1 MIDKSLIFIKDQLN
15 EYIKKKFELT
25 QDKVQLS
32 GIMRQNGNV
41 DPELADDSISIMLTN
56 VQEESAIQSPTKY
69 IRMEN
74 SDFSTINPDMNI
86 NLGVLVI
93 VNFTHYE
100 EALKFLAAVIGF
112 FQSKNVFSS
121 ENTPDFSLEGID
133 KIRIRFISQTQE
145 QQNHLWGS
153 LGAKYMPSA
162 MYKLRILK
170 IQENEIR
177 EITPQITTINRE
189 YAQS

>member
-1 MIDKSLIFIKDQLN
+1 MIDKSLVFIKDQLN
-15 EYIKKKFELT
+15 EHIKKKFELT

-32 GIMRQNGNV
+32 SIVKQDGKQ
-41 DPELADDSISIMLTN
+41 DPELEDDSISIMLIN
-56 VQEESAIQSPTKY
+56 VQEESAMQSPTKY
-69 IRMEN
+69 LNPEN
-74 SDFSTINPDMNI
+74 EEFSSVNPDMNI
-86 NLGVLVI
+86 NLGILVI

-100 EALKFLAAVIGF
+100 ESLKFLTAVMGF
-112 FQSKNVFSS
+112 FQSRQMFSS
-121 ENTPDFSLEGID
+121 ENSVDFNLEGID

-162 MYKLRILK
+162 LYKVRLLK

-177 EITPQITTINRE
+177 ERVPQITTINRN
-189 YAQS
+189 YVHS

>member
-1 MIDKSLIFIKDQLN
+1 MIDKSLVFLKDQLN
-15 EYIKKKFELT
+15 EHIKKKFELT

-32 GIMRQNGNV
+32 GIVRQNGNV
-41 DPELADDSISIMLTN
+41 DPEFVDDSISIMLIN
-56 VQEESAIQSPTKY
+56 VQEEPAMQSPTKY
-69 IRMEN
+69 LRMED

-86 NLGVLVI
+86 NLGILVLV
-93 VNFTHYE
+93 NFNHYE
-100 EALKFLAAVIGF
+100 EALKFLTAVIGF

-121 ENTPDFSLEGID
+121 ENSPAFDLEGIA
-133 KIRIRFISQTQE
+133 KIKVRFISQTQE

-162 MYKLRILK
+162 MYKIRLLK

-177 EITPQITTINRE
+177 EKTPQITTINRE
-189 YAQS
+189 YVQS